1 MLHTTLEMLQM
12 LHHLRRVTKL
22 HYRPRLV
29 QELLELLGDQLH
41 FSKLLEQAFQHQS
54 QSLQE

>member
-1 MLHTTLEMLQM
+1 MLHTTQGMPRKLL
-12 LHHLRRVTKL
+12 HLRRVTKP
-22 HYRPRLV
+22 HYRPTLV
-29 QELLELLGDQLH
+29 QELLEQLGDQLH